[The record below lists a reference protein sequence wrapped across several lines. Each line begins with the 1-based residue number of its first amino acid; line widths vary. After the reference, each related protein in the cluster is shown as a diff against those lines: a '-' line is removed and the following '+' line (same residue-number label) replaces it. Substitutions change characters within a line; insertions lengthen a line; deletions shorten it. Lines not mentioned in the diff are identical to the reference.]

1 MSYRPVVVAIA
12 VVLVGAPAGAQ
23 APKAPAQPP
32 REAGSGLTD
41 AQKVE
46 KADENIVRMKHVLKQ
61 VISRLEDAR
70 NEKDIVKLNCVN
82 EKLTQIKGLLRV
94 SEQADIAL
102 QEAAARKDE
111 GAESEFQKIAIAR
124 VKVDQL
130 RAEAEECIGQLAF
143 VVDEKT
149 TVDVELPRD
158 LPPQD
163 LTDREP
169 PPPPVTRP
177 PPASKFQ

>member
-1 MSYRPVVVAIA
+1 MSYRFAVVVAA
-12 VVLVGAPAGAQ
+12 VLVGAPAGAQ
-23 APKAPAQPP
+23 APRAPAQPP
-32 REAGSGLTD
+32 REAASGLTD
-41 AQKVE
+41 AQKIQ
-46 KADENIVRMKHVLKQ
+46 KADENIIRMRQVLKQ

-70 NEKDIVKLNCVN
+70 TEKDIVKLNCVN
-82 EKLTQIKGLLRV
+82 EKLTQVKGLLRV

-102 QEAAARKDE
+102 QEAIARKEE
-111 GAESEFQKIAIAR
+111 GAEGEYQKIAIAR

-143 VVDEKT
+143 VVDERT
-149 TVDVELPRD
+149 SVEVEQPRD
-158 LPPQD
+158 LPQQD
-163 LTDREP
+163 LTDRQP